1 MNIGKLCLV
10 EHHSKHVG
18 EIVFT
23 IHSLGRRGTVQW
35 LGFSD
40 GFCTGFRGFSHNNA
54 QFLWPDV
61 ATITRW
67 ESPI

>member
-23 IHSLGRRGTVQW
+23 VHSLGRRGTVQW
-35 LGFSD
+35 LGF
-40 GFCTGFRGFSHNNA
+40 RGTVLHWF
-54 QFLWPDV
+54 P
-61 ATITRW
+61 
-67 ESPI
+67 